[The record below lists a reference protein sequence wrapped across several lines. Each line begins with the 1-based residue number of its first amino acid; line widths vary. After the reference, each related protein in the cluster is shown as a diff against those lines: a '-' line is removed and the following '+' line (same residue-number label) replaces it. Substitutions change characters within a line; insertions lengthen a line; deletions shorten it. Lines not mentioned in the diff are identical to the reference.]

1 LPAVYGGATIGISMS
16 RSEST
21 VHGMITESMLYGA
34 PVIASTIP
42 QNVEELGLED
52 EALLL
57 VPLDDP
63 VALADAIQYTLT
75 DPEATAARIEKANV
89 YIGAKTWEKMA
100 GEFLEIFEEIAATRR
115 R

>member
-1 LPAVYGGATIGISMS
+1 
-16 RSEST
+16 
-21 VHGMITESMLYGA
+21 MLYGA
-34 PVIASTIP
+34 PVIATTIP

-52 EALLL
+52 EFALL

-75 DPEATAARIEKANV
+75 DPAATAERIKRANV

-100 GEFLEIFEEIAATRR
+100 GEFLEIFEEIAASRKS
-115 R
+115 